1 MVLSSVRTTRERTPS
16 SIFSAPVTVGRHRG
30 TGTICT
36 RPPPQSLRYR
46 ISRVLPYSPRGIY
59 DVRIM
64 SAVPRPS
71 ERALFAHVLKFPN
84 IRNSVSRT
92 DISVLVYVT
101 LVYCRIISV
110 LRGSEFEK
118 AVAYALQ
125 RLHSPDLQL
134 INEQESSLRAV
145 LSGKDTFI
153 WLSTGFGK
161 SLCYTALQ
169 AGPPA

>member
-1 MVLSSVRTTRERTPS
+1 M
-16 SIFSAPVTVGRHRG
+16 
-30 TGTICT
+30 
-36 RPPPQSLRYR
+36 
-46 ISRVLPYSPRGIY
+46 
-59 DVRIM
+59 
-64 SAVPRPS
+64 
-71 ERALFAHVLKFPN
+71 
-84 IRNSVSRT
+84 
-92 DISVLVYVT
+92 LVYVT